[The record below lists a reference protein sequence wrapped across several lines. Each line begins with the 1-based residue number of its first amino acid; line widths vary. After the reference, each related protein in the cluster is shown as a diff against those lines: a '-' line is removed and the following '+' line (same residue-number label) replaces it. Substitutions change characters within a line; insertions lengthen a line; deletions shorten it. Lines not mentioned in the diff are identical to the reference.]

1 MYRLGFQKLSFY
13 IKERQR
19 KSHMKHLAAMIM
31 FFMFGL
37 IHSPVA
43 VSHELSGYILVEGR
57 LFFEDPLFP
66 EQKKNNTSVAI
77 QPEYYH
83 EWENGSS
90 FAATLFARIDSADS
104 ERTHFD
110 IRELNYLWL
119 NDLWELRVGIG
130 KVFWGVT
137 EFVHLVDIINQ
148 TDLIEDID
156 GEDKLGQPMINLSIP
171 RDWGTIDMF
180 VLPYFRE
187 RTYPGPNGRLR
198 SSPVVDTGSPVYESS
213 DEERHTDF
221 AVRYSHSVGDWDF
234 GVYNFNGTGREP
246 TLLPSL
252 NESGVP
258 VLIPFYHQINQTGI
272 DLQAVKGSWLW
283 KLEAIYRIGQGDDF
297 IAVEGGFEYSFVN
310 MAQTG
315 VDLGVIGEYAYDDRG
330 DDATTPFQNDAI
342 FGLRLALNDAAS
354 SELLAWFSQDLKNS
368 SHTLGLEVSR
378 RFGDNWLLFF
388 EARALI
394 DPPEDG
400 LLYSMR
406 DDDFVR
412 LELAYY
418 F

>member
-1 MYRLGFQKLSFY
+1 MLIFGQDRKLKTLLS
-13 IKERQR
+13 
-19 KSHMKHLAAMIM
+19 MTALA
-31 FFMFGL
+31 L
-37 IHSPVA
+37 IQCIACASLSLAHDF
-43 VSHELSGYILVEGR
+43 SGYVAAEGR
-57 LFFEDPLFP
+57 LFLHDPLYP
-66 EQKKNNTSVAI
+66 GQKKNNASFAI

-90 FAATLFARIDSADS
+90 FIFVPFARIDSADS

-110 IRELNYLWL
+110 TRELNYLWL

-148 TDLIEDID
+148 TDLVEDID

-171 RDWGTIDMF
+171 RDWGTIDLF

-187 RTYPGPNGRLR
+187 RTYPGLNGRLR
-198 SSPVVDTGSPVYESS
+198 SSLVVDTGSPAYESS

-246 TLLPSL
+246 TLLRSI
-252 NESGVP
+252 NESGEP

-272 DLQAVKGSWLW
+272 DLQVVKGSWLW
-283 KLEAIYRIGQGDDF
+283 KLETIYRTGQGDDF

-330 DDATTPFQNDAI
+330 DDATTPFQNDVI

-354 SELLAWFSQDLKNS
+354 SELLAWFSQDLKSS
-368 SHTLGLEVSR
+368 SHTVGLEVSR
-378 RFGDNWLLFF
+378 RFSDNWRLSI

-394 DPPEDG
+394 DPSEDD

-412 LELAYY
+412 LEMAYY